1 MLITPDDFLL
11 NCYLSLLEYEYNP
24 QIENKDIVFTY
35 NDLPITISKADNKRG
50 EYIFAIYNV
59 TDAKKKN
66 KAIVQRFIN
75 ESYQCD
81 CVSMRIEIDE
91 SVTIYIISQLFS
103 GLDDLNMHIR
113 HFCEILESRYI
124 EFMEKIILRYGE

>member
-1 MLITPDDFLL
+1 MLLKNQDFLL
-11 NCYLSLLEYEYNP
+11 NCYLTLLECGCNP
-24 QIENKDIVFTY
+24 QIENKDIIFSY
-35 NDLPITISKADNKRG
+35 NNLPITISKADNKRG
-50 EYIFAIYNV
+50 NYIFAIYNI
-59 TDAKKKN
+59 TNTKKKN
-66 KAIVQRFIN
+66 KAMVQLFID

-81 CVSMRIEIDE
+81 CVSMRIEKDE

-103 GLDDLNMHIR
+103 GLNDLNMHIR